1 MNITETSTEGLRREY
16 TVVIP
21 AADVA
26 GRVDAQLKEIGKTVR
41 MPGFRPGKVPMSVL
55 KQRYG
60 QSVMGEVLDKA
71 MSDSAAKVVE
81 QHSLRPALQP
91 KVEIVKF
98 EVESASD
105 LEFKLAYEVLP
116 EFEPADLSGV
126 AIEKPVVEI
135 TDEQVDEAV
144 GRIAAGRKTS
154 APLTED
160 RPAAKGDIVVI
171 DFDGSVDGEK
181 RPGMK
186 GEGHELELG
195 SGSFI
200 DTFEEQLE
208 GTRAGDHRTVNVT
221 FPEGYHAA
229 ELAGKA
235 AVFEVDVKEVKQAV
249 EATID
254 DEFAK
259 GLGFDDLAV
268 LKTVIRDR
276 LGGDYTVM
284 SRLRA
289 KRALLDQ
296 LAELHS
302 FEVPQG
308 MVDIEFDQIWKRLQD
323 ELKAGDAGED
333 AGKDEEELRKEYRD
347 IAVRRVRLG
356 LVLSEIG
363 QKNNITVAREELNQA
378 VLAEVRRYPGQEREV
393 FDFFKNNPQAVES
406 LRAPVFEDK
415 VVDFILGQVKV
426 TEKPVSAE
434 ELMQD
439 PDEEEAA

>member
-1 MNITETSTEGLRREY
+1 MNITQTSTEGLRREY

-21 AADVA
+21 AADLA
-26 GRVDAQLKEIGKTVR
+26 GRVDVQLKEIGKTVR

-98 EVESASD
+98 EADGASD
-105 LEFKLAYEVLP
+105 LEFKMTYEVLP
-116 EFEPADLSGV
+116 EFTPADLSGV

-135 TDEQVDEAV
+135 TDAQVDEAV

-200 DTFEEQLE
+200 DNFEEQLE
-208 GTRAGDHRTVNVT
+208 GTRPGDHRTVSVT
-221 FPEGYHAA
+221 FPEAYHAA

-235 AVFEVDVKEVKQAV
+235 AVFEVDVKEVKAAV
-249 EATID
+249 EVTLD

-259 GLGFDDLAV
+259 GLGFDDLAA
-268 LKTVIRDR
+268 LKTVIRER

-296 LAELHS
+296 LAELHT
-302 FEVPQG
+302 FEVPAG
-308 MVDIEFDQIWKRLQD
+308 MVEIEFDQIWKRLQE

-333 AGKDEEELRKEYRD
+333 AGKDEEELRKEYHD

-363 QKNNITVAREELNQA
+363 QANNITVAREELNQA